1 MDELKRTQVIATV
14 ALVATAVALTG
25 LLGRVFWIESHVPTE
40 MGEKLNRQITA
51 QIPLNPE
58 RGEIRMRDGT
68 PVAMSVRVF
77 NLFADPA
84 FIMDP
89 TDKLNPL
96 AGDQLKEAQG
106 RLVEALGPLVNKPA
120 KELQF
125 EIEKNVYY
133 KQEVMTGVWVDTDK
147 PRRFMWLAREVDEEF
162 YNRFMA
168 LKEKLKQE
176 SQEVMRT
183 DGKSRD
189 PAVRTAAAQKAAV
202 LYHTLD
208 GVGFVRSMK
217 RVYPMGTLAGS
228 VVGFANRYEG
238 IDGLEHQLDPMLRG
252 IEGKM
257 FVTKDAQRHTLL
269 IQDQRYLPA
278 DNGRTVW
285 LTMDTVVQ
293 GIAEEQ
299 LKAAVTEHGAASG
312 TAIVMD
318 PLTGKI
324 LALANYPGFD
334 PAQFG
339 TVNADLRRDR
349 AVTDPYEPGSIWKP
363 FVLSWALEKGI
374 VKPTDMIDCRQGT
387 YIDPTGRVVRDTHAV
402 GMATVAEV
410 LIKSSNIGM
419 TQIGWKMGIP
429 AMYEGITKFGFGKRT
444 GVELP
449 GDQNGVVKA
458 LAQWNKGTM
467 TSASF
472 GYEVSATP
480 LQLLRGYATFANGG
494 YLVTP
499 RVINALETETGKA
512 VPWTDFA
519 PTPLAPQILS
529 TKTAQTMRDIMKE
542 VLGPKGT
549 AKSAASKMYTMFG
562 KTGTAHVAAGAHGTD
577 GHGYSDNNYDSS
589 FLVGGP
595 YANPRL
601 VAIVTLHKP
610 NLAQGYYGGTV
621 AAPAAVAIME
631 RSLMYMQVAADVAPA
646 VPAAGGRRVVA
657 AGPTR

>member
-1 MDELKRTQVIATV
+1 MDALKRTQGI
-14 ALVATAVALTG
+14 ATAVLVTTSLLLAG
-25 LLGRVFWIESHVPTE
+25 LMGRVVWIQKHVTPE
-40 MGEKLNRQITA
+40 MGEKLNRQVSA
-51 QIPLNPE
+51 VIPLTPT
-58 RGEIRMRDGT
+58 RGNIVLSDGT
-68 PVAMSVRVF
+68 PLAMSVRVF

-89 TDKLNPL
+89 DDKLNPL
-96 AGDQLKEAQG
+96 SGDQLKEAQQ
-106 RLVEALGPLVNKPA
+106 RLVEAMAPLINKPP
-120 KELQF
+120 KDLQF
-125 EIEKNVYY
+125 EIEQNVYY
-133 KQEVMTGVWVDTDK
+133 KKEISPGLWVDTDK
-147 PRRFMWLAREVDEEF
+147 PRRFMWLAREVDEDF
-162 YNRFMA
+162 YNRFLA
-168 LKEKLKQE
+168 LKEQLKQQ
-176 SQEVMRT
+176 SQDVQRS
-183 DGKSRD
+183 DGRNKNE
-189 PAVRTAAAQKAAV
+189 AVRLAAV
-202 LYHTLD
+202 AKAKGLLHTLD

-217 RVYPMGTLAGS
+217 RVYPMATMAGS

-269 IQDQRYLPA
+269 IQDEKFLPA

-285 LTMDTVVQ
+285 LTIDTVVQ

-299 LKAAVTEHGAASG
+299 LKAAVKEHGAASG

-318 PLTGKI
+318 PFTGKI

-334 PAQFG
+334 PGQFAD
-339 TVNADLRRDR
+339 VDADLRRDR

-363 FVLSWALEKGI
+363 FVLAWALEKGI
-374 VKPTDMIDCRQGT
+374 VKPTDVIDCRQGT

-402 GMATVAEV
+402 GVATVAEV

-429 AMYEGITKFGFGKRT
+429 TLFEGITRFGFGKRT

-449 GDQNGVVKA
+449 GDQGGVVKP

-480 LQLLRGYATFANGG
+480 MQLIRGYATFANGG
-494 YLVTP
+494 YLITP
-499 RVINALETETGKA
+499 RVINAAETETGKA
-512 VPWTDFA
+512 VPWTQFA
-519 PTPLAPQILS
+519 PTPMAPQIIS
-529 TKTAQTMRDIMKE
+529 GATAQTMRDIMKE

-549 AKSAASKMYTMFG
+549 AKTAASKMYTLFG
-562 KTGTAHVAAGAHGTD
+562 KTGTAHVAAGSHGTT
-577 GHGYSDNNYDSS
+577 GRGYGENDYDSS

-601 VAIVTLHKP
+601 VTVVTLHKP
-610 NLAQGYYGGTV
+610 NLAKGYYGGTV

-631 RSLMYMQVAADVAPA
+631 RSLMYMQVPGDIAPA
-646 VPAAGGRRVVA
+646 TTPAKRATTGR
-657 AGPTR
+657 